1 MRYQKAGIAI
11 FSFPARTMN
20 RRTITGNTLKLATLA
35 TAFFVFWIYLG
46 SIINFHQHH
55 IFGRTLMPQG
65 VLAKREEKQISADLP
80 VISFSL
86 DSCESQQQVLLP
98 EPMVFHINTGAV
110 TLQSILSEG
119 ESLSGHGLRAPPA
132 A

>member
-1 MRYQKAGIAI
+1 
-11 FSFPARTMN
+11 MN
-20 RRTITGNTLKLATLA
+20 RRTITGKTLKFATLA

-86 DSCESQQQVLLP
+86 DAFESQQQVLLP
-98 EPMVFHINTGAV
+98 EPLEFRIDTGVV
-110 TLQSILSEG
+110 TLQSILSDG
-119 ESLSGHGLRAPPA
+119 ECLSGHGLRAPPA

>member
-1 MRYQKAGIAI
+1 
-11 FSFPARTMN
+11 MN

>member
-1 MRYQKAGIAI
+1 MRYQKTGIAI

-86 DSCESQQQVLLP
+86 DSCESQQLVLLP

>member
-1 MRYQKAGIAI
+1 MYRNSFSRKMSRIAI
-11 FSFPARTMN
+11 
-20 RRTITGNTLKLATLA
+20 LA

-65 VLAKREEKQISADLP
+65 VLCKREDTAPVADELP
-80 VISFSL
+80 AF
-86 DSCESQQQVLLP
+86 VLHFTSGAVQAETKVP
-98 EPMVFHINTGAV
+98 EPSVKRINAV
-110 TLQSILSEG
+110 AVAVDPLV
-119 ESLSGHGLRAPPA
+119 SGSGIPDFHGLRAPPA